1 MIFWKTKPI
10 FKKLEHLFF
19 SWKYYKIENA
29 SFLYET
35 DISEAIV
42 KTNKMMT
49 SKWTYQKERSFSS
62 NYFVFLKIL
71 FQFKNLS

>member
-42 KTNKMMT
+42 KTNKMVP